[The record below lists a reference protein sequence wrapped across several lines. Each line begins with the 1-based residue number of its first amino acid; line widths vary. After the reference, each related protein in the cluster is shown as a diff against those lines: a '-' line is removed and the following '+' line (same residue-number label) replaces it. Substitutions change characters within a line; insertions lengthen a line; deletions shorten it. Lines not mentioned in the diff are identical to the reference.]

1 MGEYPL
7 LRVPLPCWFFTIK
20 SICIKSSNRRDV
32 ILPHT
37 MMHKHVPYSRKQL
50 IIYYSRLLGSGR
62 CGFERTRS
70 QSSWISKEAAH
81 TVNIIHKLPCSGD
94 HNWGRVGS
102 KQQTGCSSGDHDP
115 QLAKAWSW
123 SSKLSTLV
131 GTITPSLVK
140 IGVEV
145 ASWVLRFLNE
155 NNEPLNSDLHWNW
168 WSGQTGYSRLQ
179 MNIMGHYTQICMEI
193 VGLHSLVP
201 SCLLCLLCSC
211 MSFPWE
217 ICMSALWN

>member
-1 MGEYPL
+1 MEGVDAREQDPKAH
-7 LRVPLPCWFFTIK
+7 R
-20 SICIKSSNRRDV
+20 
-32 ILPHT
+32 
-37 MMHKHVPYSRKQL
+37 
-50 IIYYSRLLGSGR
+50 
-62 CGFERTRS
+62 
-70 QSSWISKEAAH
+70 ISKEAAH
-81 TVNIIHKLPCSGD
+81 TVNIIRKLPCSGD
-94 HNWGRVGS
+94 HIWGRVGS
-102 KQQTGCSSGDHDP
+102 KQQTGFSSGDHDP

-145 ASWVLRFLNE
+145 ASWVLQFLNE
-155 NNEPLNSDLHWNW
+155 NIEPLNSDLHWNW

-179 MNIMGHYTQICMEI
+179 MKIMGHYTQICMEI

-201 SCLLCLLCSC
+201 YCLLCLLCSC